1 MIGTREICA
10 LLLAGGMGAGSVVG
24 VQHAKPAITK
34 AKASR
39 PAARPVRRAVAP
51 ARVAATPAPV
61 VPIADCPTIT
71 APLGPGI
78 ASLAPL
84 PSFESG
90 GMGGADTGG
99 LFIPTGGGYWPGWN
113 HGGGGGWSGGGGPGG
128 PGGNGGTSGET
139 GGESGENGGGTPGD
153 GGSIPGGGVVP
164 GVPQPASWVMM
175 IAGFGLVGLALRR
188 SSPEAT
194 AAPESRQPHRV

>member
-1 MIGTREICA
+1 MIGTKEICA

-39 PAARPVRRAVAP
+39 PAPRKIRRAAPP
-51 ARVAATPAPV
+51 ARVAATPAPM
-61 VPIADCPTIT
+61 VPINDCPTIT

-78 ASLAPL
+78 ADLAPL

-90 GMGGADTGG
+90 GMGGPQTGG
-99 LFIPTGGGYWPGWN
+99 IFIPAGGGYWPGWN
-113 HGGGGGWSGGGGPGG
+113 HGGGGGWSGGGN
-128 PGGNGGTSGET
+128 GGNGGN
-139 GGESGENGGGTPGD
+139 SGENGGGTPGD
-153 GGSIPGGGVVP
+153 GGGESTPGGSEVP

-175 IAGFGLVGLALRR
+175 IAGFGLVGMALRR
-188 SSPEAT
+188 GSAEPG
-194 AAPESRQPHRV
+194 AAAVVRQPATQLRKV